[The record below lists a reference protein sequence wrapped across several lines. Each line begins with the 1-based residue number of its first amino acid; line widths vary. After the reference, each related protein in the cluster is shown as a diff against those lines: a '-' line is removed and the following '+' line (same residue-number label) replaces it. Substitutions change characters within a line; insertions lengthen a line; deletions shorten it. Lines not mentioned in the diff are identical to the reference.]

1 MMFGSMKLATKMA
14 IGFGIL
20 VVISAVLG
28 VTGWTSLGGVAR
40 NVALEKGGSEC
51 LDALGDCATLRRDFA
66 LRGFERADGEDK
78 NAVDK
83 WHDAFKNLTDR
94 LEGLKVAQG
103 MSTENQ
109 GMVQTAL
116 SKAQD
121 YKNVFGQQV
130 DARRSK
136 DDAFTVWGQVGGEV
150 TQDIQNVIDQVISP
164 ALAQAETGGKAD
176 EIVRWARISDQ
187 LDKEVI
193 QPFLLLRVTAV
204 YLLATNADAQWE
216 AYQRQLL
223 TARKGLAKWA
233 QQIKGETQL
242 EAVATRL
249 NDHFK
254 QYEDAGQQYYSGMLA
269 DRAADR
275 KLRLAAA
282 DIVET
287 IDRLTTALNEEMN
300 SMMARS
306 NALMAGMA
314 VGAVI
319 IGVLL
324 AIFIT
329 RSIVKPINRIIA
341 GLNEGADQVNDAAG
355 QVSSASQQLA
365 EGASEQASSLE
376 ETSSALEEMAAMTRT
391 NASNAKEANE
401 RAAQARQAADAGDQ
415 TMKQLNEAMNGI
427 NTSSEKISKIIKV
440 IEEIAFQT
448 NLLALNAAVEAA
460 RAGEHGKGFAVVADE
475 VRNLAQR
482 SAQAA
487 KETTELIEDAVNRS
501 QQGTA
506 VAGEVG
512 EALGTIVN
520 DVARVTELVNGIS
533 QASQEQAQGVDQVN
547 TAVAQMDKV
556 TQQNASGA
564 EESASAAEELAAQS
578 QAVKA
583 MVNELVVL
591 ISGKNAQ
598 AAEAATTI
606 ARTSRNVTK
615 KKLNVKVAHVERKN
629 TKTQATPAAGSTA
642 VADNPEFLALDEND
656 QGSLK
661 DF

>member
-1 MMFGSMKLATKMA
+1 MMFSNMKLATKMA
-14 IGFGIL
+14 MGFGIL
-20 VVISAVLG
+20 VIISAVLG

-40 NVALEKGGSEC
+40 NVDLERRGVEC
-51 LDALGDCATLRRDFA
+51 VDALSDCATLRRDFA
-66 LRGFERADGEDK
+66 IRGFARADGEDK
-78 NAVDK
+78 NSVDK
-83 WHDAFKNLTDR
+83 WYEAFNNLTAQ
-94 LEGLKVAQG
+94 LEGLKSAQG
-103 MSTENQ
+103 MSTEHQ
-109 GMVQTAL
+109 GMVQTVL
-116 SKAQD
+116 GKAQD
-121 YKNVFGQQV
+121 YKNVFARQV
-130 DARRSK
+130 EARGSK
-136 DDAFTVWGQVGGEV
+136 DEAFAVWGRVGGNV
-150 TQDIQNVIDQVISP
+150 TQDIQNVITQVIRP
-164 ALAQAETGGKAD
+164 ALAQAETGGQV
-176 EIVRWARISDQ
+176 EEVVRWARINDQ

-193 QPFLLLRVTAV
+193 QPFLLMRVLAV
-204 YLLATNADAQWE
+204 YLVATNADAQWE
-216 AYQRQLL
+216 GYQRQLL
-223 TARKGLAKWA
+223 AAREGLAMWA

-242 EAVATRL
+242 EAVAAKL

-254 QYEDAGQQYYSGMLA
+254 QYEDGGQQYYSGILA

-275 KLRLAAA
+275 ELRLAAA
-282 DIVET
+282 DILET
-287 IDRLTTALNEEMN
+287 IGRLTTSLNEEME

-306 NALMAGMA
+306 NALMMGMA

-319 IGVLL
+319 MGVLL

-391 NASNAKEANE
+391 NAANAKEAND

-512 EALGTIVN
+512 EALGTIVS

-591 ISGKNAQ
+591 ISGKNAE
-598 AAEAATTI
+598 AAEAATAG
-606 ARTSRNVTK
+606 ARVNRNIGK
-615 KKLNVKVAHVERKN
+615 KKLNVNVAHRERKSTN
-629 TKTQATPAAGSTA
+629 RKAAPAAGSTA
-642 VADNPEFLALDEND
+642 VAGNPEFLTLDEKD
-656 QGSLK
+656 PGSLT

>member
-1 MMFGSMKLATKMA
+1 MMFGNMKLATKMA
-14 IGFGIL
+14 MGFGIL

-28 VTGWTSLGGVAR
+28 ITGWSSLNGLAR

-51 LDALGDCATLRRDFA
+51 LSALSDCATLRRDFA
-66 LRGFERADGEDK
+66 LRGFAKADGEDK

-83 WHDAFKNLTDR
+83 WYAAYDTLNQR
-94 LEGLKVAQG
+94 LESLKIAKG
-103 MSTENQ
+103 MSAENQ
-109 GMVQTAL
+109 AMVQTAL
-116 SKAQD
+116 SKAQE
-121 YKNVFGQQV
+121 YKNLFGKQTE
-130 DARRSK
+130 ARKAK
-136 DDAFTVWGQVGGEV
+136 DDAFSVWGRVGGEV
-150 TQDIQNVIDQVISP
+150 TQDIQNVIEQVIRP
-164 ALAQAETGGKAD
+164 ALAQAEAGSKAE
-176 EIVRWARISDQ
+176 EIARWSRISDQ
-187 LDKEVI
+187 LDKDVI

-204 YLLATNADAQWE
+204 YLIATNADAQWE
-216 AYQRQLL
+216 AYQKQLQTAKEGL
-223 TARKGLAKWA
+223 TKWE
-233 QQIKGETQL
+233 QQIKGETKL
-242 EAVATRL
+242 EEVATRMHE
-249 NDHFK
+249 HFK
-254 QYEDAGQQYYSGMLA
+254 QYENGGQQYYSGMLA
-269 DRAADR
+269 DRAAD
-275 KLRLAAA
+275 KELRLAAA
-282 DIVET
+282 SIVET
-287 IDRLTTALNEEMN
+287 INQISMSLKAEMEG
-300 SMMARS
+300 MMARS
-306 NALMAGMA
+306 NALMTGMA
-314 VGAVI
+314 IGAVI
-319 IGVLL
+319 MGVLL

-391 NASNAKEANE
+391 NAANAKEANE
-401 RAAQARQAADAGDQ
+401 RAAQARQAADEGDR
-415 TMKQLNEAMNGI
+415 TMKQLNEAMSGI
-427 NTSSEKISKIIKV
+427 NASSEKISKIIKV

-512 EALGTIVN
+512 EALATIVS

-533 QASQEQAQGVDQVN
+533 QASQEQAQGVEQVN

-598 AAEAATTI
+598 AAEAATNSV
-606 ARTSRNVTK
+606 RMNRGGGK
-615 KKLNVKVAHVERKN
+615 KKLNVKVAHLERKN
-629 TKTQATPAAGSTA
+629 TKADTAPVATSTA
-642 VADNPEFLALDEND
+642 GAHNPEFLALDGKE
-656 QGSLK
+656 QGALA